1 MLLQRIKLSRIRMSN
16 HFLKS
21 IIKILICLCI
31 FLCALR
37 ASAVNYQDTTRISLL
52 FVGDIMQHDSN
63 IEAAFNPVTK
73 KYDYSSCFEYVAPIL
88 RSADLTIGNLELT
101 LAGSPYKGYPQFS
114 APDALAIELKRSGFD
129 VLVTANNHS
138 LDRRRKGVERTIDVL
153 DSLQIQH
160 TGTFKDSAH
169 RVNAFPLL
177 IEKNGFRFSLLNY
190 TYGTNGIP
198 ITKPNIVNLID
209 TVTIKAD
216 LATARAQ
223 QSDAIIVFMHWGLE
237 YQSLPSKDQKVVAA
251 LCLREGAKLVIGSHP
266 HVLQPMVWNQQ
277 DDNLI
282 AYSLGNFVSGQ
293 RPRYRDGGAMLW
305 IDLQKVKNDSASI
318 TSISS
323 ANYELEWIQKA
334 SGAKPEFTS
343 FPFRYFETDTTL
355 IKSKAS
361 QEALSIFA
369 KDSRT
374 LYNKHNVNVPERV
387 SPRSDTLIYSIRL
400 SNQEGLD
407 SLTVKNPIIE
417 FYGIEKIEVETDTL
431 MMVGK
436 FYEYALAKQ
445 ALLDIQTKTN
455 LTQLRV
461 VRRIDL
467 EDSKLPSR
475 KDNPD

>member
-1 MLLQRIKLSRIRMSN
+1 MSK
-16 HFLKS
+16 HVYKS
-21 IIKILICLCI
+21 LICLGS
-31 FLCALR
+31 FFCAYHT
-37 ASAVNYQDTTRISLL
+37 SAQDTTRISLL

-63 IEAAFNPVTK
+63 IEAAFDPVTK
-73 KYDYSSCFEYVAPIL
+73 KYNYSSCFEYVAPVL

-160 TGTFKDSAH
+160 TGTFKDSTH
-169 RVNAFPLL
+169 RASTYPLL

-198 ITKPNIVNLID
+198 VTKPNIVNLID
-209 TVTIKAD
+209 TVTIKTD

-223 QSDAIIVFMHWGLE
+223 QTDAIIVFMHWGLE
-237 YQSLPSKDQKVVAA
+237 YQSLPSKDQKMVAA
-251 LCLREGAKLVIGSHP
+251 LCFREGAKLVIGSHP
-266 HVLQPMVWNQQ
+266 HVLQPIVWNKQ

-305 IDLQKVKNDSASI
+305 VELQKIRKD
-318 TSISS
+318 SISTAS
-323 ANYELEWIQKA
+323 LHNANYELEWIQKTG
-334 SGAKPEFTS
+334 GAVPQFTV
-343 FPFRYFETDTTL
+343 FPFRYFENDTL
-355 IKSKAS
+355 LVKGKAS
-361 QEALSIFA
+361 QDALAIFA
-369 KDSRT
+369 KDSRA
-374 LYNKHNVNVPERV
+374 LYSKHNSNVPERV
-387 SPRSDTLIYSIRL
+387 RPRLDTLVYSIRL
-400 SNQEGLD
+400 NNQEELD
-407 SLTVKNPIIE
+407 SLFIQNKILN
-417 FYGIEKIEVETDTL
+417 FYGIEKIRTENSTQW
-431 MMVGK
+431 MIGR

-445 ALLDIQTKTN
+445 AMLDIQSKTTI
-455 LTQLRV
+455 TQARI

-467 EDSKLPSR
+467 EEKILTPR

>member
-1 MLLQRIKLSRIRMSN
+1 MYN
-16 HFLKS
+16 WFLKS
-21 IIKILICLCI
+21 IFKILSCLCI
-31 FLCALR
+31 FVCALCF
-37 ASAVNYQDTTRISLL
+37 SVVNAQDTTRISLL

-63 IEAAFNPVTK
+63 IEAAFNAVTK

-114 APDALAIELKRSGFD
+114 APDALGVELKRSGFD

-160 TGTFKDSAH
+160 TGTFKDSAS
-169 RVNAFPLL
+169 RANTFPLV
-177 IEKNGFRFSLLNY
+177 IEKNGFTFSLLNY

-198 ITKPNIVNLID
+198 VTKPNIVNLID

-223 QSDAIIVFMHWGLE
+223 QTDAIIVFMHWGLE
-237 YQSLPSKDQKVVAA
+237 YQSLPAKDQKTLAA

-266 HVLQPMVWNQQ
+266 HVLQPMVWNKQ

-305 IDLQKVKNDSASI
+305 IELQKVKKDSVSTTI
-318 TSISS
+318 INK
-323 ANYELEWIQKA
+323 ANYELEWVQKT
-334 SGAKPEFTS
+334 SGAKSEFTA
-343 FPFRYFETDTTL
+343 FPFRYFENDTVL
-355 IKSKAS
+355 LKSKTS
-361 QEALSIFA
+361 QDALALFA

-374 LYNKHNVNVPERV
+374 LYNKHNVNVSERV
-387 SPRSDTLIYSIRL
+387 YPRPDTLAYSIRI
-400 SNQEGLD
+400 SNWDSLD
-407 SLTVKNPIIE
+407 SLSRNNSMID
-417 FYGIEKIEVETDTL
+417 FYGIEKVEAENNTS

-445 ALLDIQTKTN
+445 ALLDIQTKTK
-455 LTQLRV
+455 LSQLRI

-467 EDSKLPSR
+467 EEKILSPR
-475 KDNPD
+475 KDNADGKL